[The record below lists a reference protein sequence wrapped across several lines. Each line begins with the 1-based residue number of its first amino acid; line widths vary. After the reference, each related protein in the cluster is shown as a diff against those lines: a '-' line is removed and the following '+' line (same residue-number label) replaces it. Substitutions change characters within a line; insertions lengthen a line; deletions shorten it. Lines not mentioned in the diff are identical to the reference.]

1 MVPLIYNLRSL
12 RARRATSAFTVLGLA
27 LVVFVL
33 AAALMLVQGIER
45 TFRAGGS
52 ADSVVVLR
60 KGSDGELA
68 SYFDQQHL
76 GLLAAAPGVA
86 RGSDGPLAHGEVM
99 VVILLEKPGGPYVS
113 NVRLRGIPPA
123 ALHFHPEWRIVAGR
137 PPRPGTAEVVLGQ
150 RLVGR
155 FKGLQLGGRFELK
168 KNRPV
173 QVVGVFAAGGAS
185 FESEI
190 WGDLDVVRTAF
201 GREATFSL
209 ARVRLASP
217 SQFDGFKAAVES
229 DQRLQLE
236 ALREADYYAKQSEGT
251 AAFIG
256 GLGVAIA
263 VFFALGAMIGA
274 TITMHAA
281 VAQRR
286 REIGTLRALGFSRP
300 AVLGSFLLESTL
312 LALIGGAIG
321 VSAALLLSLAELPLM
336 DFSGWSEMIFR
347 FVPTPGIIATAL
359 LFGCG
364 MGLLG
369 GLWPALRA
377 ARTVAAEAI
386 RA

>member
-52 ADSVVVLR
+52 DDSVVVLR

-76 GLLAAAPGVA
+76 GLLLSAPGVA
-86 RGSDGPLAHGEVM
+86 AGGDGPVAHGEVM
-99 VVILLEKPGGPYVS
+99 LVILLEKPGGPYVA
-113 NVRLRGIPPA
+113 NVRLRGVPAA
-123 ALHFHPEWRIVAGR
+123 ALHFHRAWRIVAGR
-137 PPRPGTAEVVLGQ
+137 PPRPGTAEVAIGQ

-155 FKGLQLGGRFELK
+155 FKGLQLGQRFELK

-190 WGDLDVVRTAF
+190 WGDLDVVRDAF

-209 ARVRLASP
+209 ARVRLTSP
-217 SQFDGFKAAVES
+217 SQFAGFKAAVES

-256 GLGVAIA
+256 GLGVVIA
-263 VFFALGAMIGA
+263 LFFALGAMIGA

-286 REIGTLRALGFSRP
+286 REIGTLRALGFSRS
-300 AVLGSFLLESTL
+300 AVLLSFLLESTV
-312 LALIGGAIG
+312 LALVGGALG
-321 VSAALLLSLAELPLM
+321 VGGALLLSLAELPLM

-347 FVPTPGIIATAL
+347 FVPTPTIIGTAL